1 MIAVSAST
9 LIALLLLNTPLPA
22 RQVSKIDLRLQR
34 SISTSTDSLYVWVFL
49 EDRGLRGGEL
59 RRALT
64 DTRDHL
70 SPRAL
75 ERRFVRGTIRDV
87 VESDLPVSPVY
98 VNELMDAG
106 LRVRHTSRWLNAVSG
121 VVAPHD
127 LVSLSD
133 RHSVR
138 RIKPLARGRR
148 IEPEGGPGIEF
159 VSTASGAGAGAVGTG
174 QFGPTFYGNS
184 WEQNE
189 SVQVPALHEMG
200 LSGEGVIIGI
210 LDTGFR
216 LTHIALRDDMVLA
229 AYDFVARDTISIAN
243 QSAYTS
249 SQSHGTQVWGVIAGY
264 LPGTLVGPAY
274 GAHLLLA
281 RTEISGPIEIPEE
294 EDNWVAAI
302 EWMEARGVDVT
313 NTSLSYYD
321 WYSHR
326 DMDGDTATITI
337 AADAAAARGVI
348 VVVSA
353 GNTGWDPPTPPP
365 GPDQIPVLYYVAAPS
380 DGDSVIAVGATIS
393 DGTLVEFSSRGP
405 TFDGRIKPDIVARG
419 VALTTVYPAGGDST
433 FHSGANGT
441 SFSSPLVAGV
451 VALLLEEHPD
461 WGPYQIREA
470 LQATADRSQNNSPG
484 RPDND
489 YGWGYVQGID
499 AVQYGDVP
507 PGGGIHFFNYPNPFT
522 TQTTFNCT
530 VPSAGS
536 IEVRIF
542 TLSGTLVRV
551 LDDVDASMAGS
562 VGVLWDGKNDAG
574 RDVAA
579 AAYLA
584 VLDFEGRRY
593 RTTVLRIR

>member
-1 MIAVSAST
+1 MVAVSAST
-9 LIALLLLNTPLPA
+9 LIVLLLLNTPLPA
-22 RQVSKIDLRLQR
+22 RQVSKIDPRLQR

-64 DTRDHL
+64 DARDHL
-70 SPRAL
+70 SPRVL
-75 ERRFVRGTIRDV
+75 ERRFVRGTIRGV

-133 RHSVR
+133 HHSVR

-148 IEPEGGPGIEF
+148 IEPESGPGIEF
-159 VSTASGAGAGAVGTG
+159 VSTASGAGAGAVRTG

-189 SVQVPALHEMG
+189 SVQVPALHERG

-216 LTHIALRDDMVLA
+216 LTHIALRDSMVLH
-229 AYDFVARDTISIAN
+229 AYDFVDGDTISVVT
-243 QSAYTS
+243 QGAYTS
-249 SQSHGTQVWGVIAGY
+249 SQSHGTKVWGVIAGY

-281 RTEISGPIEIPEE
+281 RTEDNASETPVE

-313 NTSLSYYD
+313 NTSLSYLD

-326 DMDGDTATITI
+326 DLDGDTATITI

-353 GNTGWDPPTPPP
+353 GNDGDLIPSS
-365 GPDQIPVLYYVAAPS
+365 PDEIPVRYYVAAPA

-393 DGTLVEFSSRGP
+393 DGTLVGFSSRGP

-433 FHSGANGT
+433 FYSGANGT

-461 WGPYQIREA
+461 WGPYQVREA
-470 LQATADRSQNNSPG
+470 LQATADRSLNNSSG
-484 RPDND
+484 QPDND
-489 YGWGYVQGID
+489 YGWGYVQGVD
-499 AVQYGDVP
+499 AVQYGDVS
-507 PGGGIHFFNYPNPFT
+507 PGGGIRFFNYPNPFT

-530 VPSAGS
+530 VPSAGN

-551 LDDVDASMAGS
+551 LDGVNASMAGS

>member
-1 MIAVSAST
+1 MVAVSAST
-9 LIALLLLNTPLPA
+9 LIVLLLLNTPLPA
-22 RQVSKIDLRLQR
+22 RQVSKIDPRLQR

-64 DTRDHL
+64 DARDHL
-70 SPRAL
+70 SPRVL
-75 ERRFVRGTIRDV
+75 ERRFVRGTIRGV

-133 RHSVR
+133 HHSVR

-148 IEPEGGPGIEF
+148 IEPESGPGIEF
-159 VSTASGAGAGAVGTG
+159 VSTASGAGAGAVRTG

-189 SVQVPALHEMG
+189 SVQVPALHERG

-216 LTHIALRDDMVLA
+216 LTHIALRDSMVLH
-229 AYDFVARDTISIAN
+229 AYDFVDGDTISVVT
-243 QSAYTS
+243 QGAYTS
-249 SQSHGTQVWGVIAGY
+249 SQSHGTKVWGVIAGY

-281 RTEISGPIEIPEE
+281 RTEDNASETPVE

-313 NTSLSYYD
+313 NTSLSYLD

-326 DMDGDTATITI
+326 DLDGDTATITI

-353 GNTGWDPPTPPP
+353 GNDGDLIPSS
-365 GPDQIPVLYYVAAPS
+365 PDEIPVRYYVAAPA

-393 DGTLVEFSSRGP
+393 DGTLVGFSSRGP

-433 FHSGANGT
+433 FYSGANGT

-461 WGPYQIREA
+461 WGPYQVREA
-470 LQATADRSQNNSPG
+470 LQATADRSLNNSSG
-484 RPDND
+484 QPDND
-489 YGWGYVQGID
+489 YGWGYVQGVD
-499 AVQYGDVP
+499 AVQYGDVS
-507 PGGGIHFFNYPNPFT
+507 PGGGIRFFNYPNPFT

-551 LDDVDASMAGS
+551 LDGVNASMAGS